1 MRWGWLLALA
11 GCRCG
16 DGEPVDSQ
24 EAELAAIWTAVEGA
38 VLEGRAGGRAG
49 WGLSAGD
56 LDGDGTDELLVL
68 EWNDASVCVE
78 EDGCV
83 TAWLLSP
90 LAAGGSLSGQA
101 TAWFTASS
109 EALSDGA
116 YRLQRDMAF
125 PGDLSG
131 DGEADILLLADRWED
146 DDAGYDEDSRVL
158 LLWSGPFAGEVARE
172 DAVAMIDSVPWG
184 LKDHA
189 PCEVNGDGQPD
200 LCTKSGLFLGPIS
213 GQRSA
218 HQRDCVFIN
227 DYFFYESGS
236 SSFVEAGDLFGEG
249 VDNMVR
255 SHTSQ
260 GWEDEES
267 TRTWLLGEAG
277 DLCARRETRGD
288 PTGLYAQVV
297 DGDIDGDGREDYLAV
312 GEDEGETRGLAIVH
326 DRDRTTTLRSSYAA
340 AGRDSVLLAD
350 FDGDGQDDLAW
361 SATGGWV
368 SIFRG
373 PLDGGPLDELDAD
386 VIVVGEHEPSC
397 EDGYCSVPDEF
408 ARAMAAGDFDGD
420 GRADLAIGAPGGD
433 DVTGRVFIAWGG
445 GL

>member
-1 MRWGWLLALA
+1 MRWVWLSALA
-11 GCRCG
+11 GCQCG
-16 DGEPVDSQ
+16 QVEPVDSVQ
-24 EAELAAIWTAVEGA
+24 LVDEVAWTAIEA
-38 VLEGRAGGRAG
+38 PPLEGRAGGRAG

-56 LDGDGTDELLVL
+56 LDGDGTDELLVA
-68 EWNDASVCVE
+68 EWNDASVCGE

-83 TAWLLSP
+83 TAWLVSPSALGGVLSEE
-90 LAAGGSLSGQA
+90 A

-109 EALSDGA
+109 EALSAGK

-131 DGEADILLLADRWED
+131 DGQADILLLVDRWAD
-146 DDAGYDEDSRVL
+146 DDPGYDEDSRVL
-158 LLWSGPFAGEVARE
+158 LLWSGPFVGEVARE

-184 LKDHA
+184 LKDHT
-189 PCEVNGDGQPD
+189 PCEVDGDGQPD
-200 LCTKSGLFLGPIS
+200 LCTKSGLLFGPIT
-213 GQRSA
+213 GQRYA
-218 HQRDCVFIN
+218 HHRDCVFDN
-227 DYFFYESGS
+227 DYFFYVDGT

-249 VDNMVR
+249 VDAMVR

-260 GWEDEES
+260 SWEDEAS
-267 TRTWLLGEAG
+267 TRTWLLGDEG
-277 DLCARRETRGD
+277 DVCARRETRGD

-312 GEDEGETRGLAIVH
+312 GKDEDETRGLAIVH
-326 DRDRTTTLRSSYAA
+326 DRDRTTTLGSIFEAR
-340 AGRDSVLLAD
+340 GRDSVLLAD

-420 GRADLAIGAPGGD
+420 GRADLAIGAPGDD
-433 DVTGRVFIAWGG
+433 DVTGKVYIAWGG